1 MKLLI
6 VLSRIPYPLDKGDK
20 LRAYHQIK
28 QLIEMGNEVVICCL
42 HFEKKDDA
50 AVAHLTA
57 LGGKWHF
64 ISLSKW
70 RAAFRIILNL
80 FRNIPFQVTL
90 FHCSKAQ
97 SEINDIIQNF
107 QPHHLFAQLVRTSE
121 YLKNQLAYKKSI
133 DFMDALGAGLQR
145 RAQRSQPFLKMI
157 LLEESERM
165 QRYEN
170 IIWNYFDSHFIIS
183 KQDGSL
189 MRTPPRP
196 TIQILPNGIDTS
208 YYQRCHPQLGNKIVF
223 TGNMSYPPNVDAA
236 LFLIHEIMPLVWELM
251 PELRLMIAGT
261 NPHASLL
268 REKSSR
274 IEITGR
280 VDDIRVCYE
289 QAALFVAPMRMG
301 TGMQNKILE
310 ALSMAIPVIT
320 TPMAASAFQPDVL
333 QKLMVAESAK
343 DIANS
348 ILKHYQPDTASDGE
362 LRNLVVQ
369 HYNWKNIMES
379 FIQTIHEK
387 K

>member
-6 VLSRIPYPLDKGDK
+6 VLSRIPYPIDKGDK

-50 AVAHLTA
+50 AIAHLTS

-64 ISLSKW
+64 IALSKW
-70 RAAFRIILNL
+70 RAAGRIILNL
-80 FRNIPFQVTL
+80 FRKVPFQVTL

-107 QPHHLFAQLVRTSE
+107 QPHHLLAQLVRTSE

-145 RAQRSQPFLKMI
+145 RAQRSHPLLKMI

-183 KQDGSL
+183 AQDGSL
-189 MRTPPRP
+189 MPIPPHP
-196 TIQILPNGIDTS
+196 KINILPNGIDTS
-208 YYQRCHPQLGNKIVF
+208 YYQRCLPQLGNKIVF

-236 LFLIHEIMPLVWELM
+236 LFLIHEIMPLVWEWKPDLHV
-251 PELRLMIAGT
+251 MIAGT
-261 NPHASLL
+261 DPHASLL
-268 REKSSR
+268 REQSSR

-320 TPMAASAFQPDVL
+320 TPLAASAFHPDVI

-343 DIANS
+343 DMAKS
-348 ILKHYQPDTASDGE
+348 ILTHYHPNTPSDGD